1 MTEEEYKLLCST
13 CDSILFEDHENMDRV
28 AISWLHVIREH
39 PVFLD
44 KYEGLFKKQAF
55 VLRVVRYARYIS
67 KSILLTFRLIWR
79 LILFQRTKKARYSN
93 SIDIIFVSHLLST
106 AQLANEEDFYFGCI
120 PNQLAQ
126 QGLSVLVVLINHTS
140 LPDCH
145 VSEQIKSLQG
155 HSIILPKLLSSV
167 SEFNIWVRTKK
178 QARLLRKKAKAEKN
192 QFR

>member
-1 MTEEEYKLLCST
+1 LTQEEYKLLCST
-13 CDSILFEDHENMDRV
+13 CDSILLENHENMDHV

-44 KYEGLFKKQAF
+44 KYECLFTKQGF
-55 VLRVVRYARYIS
+55 VERLAGHARFIS
-67 KSILLTFRLIWR
+67 KNVLLTLRLIWH
-79 LILFQRTKKARYSN
+79 LIHFQRKEKAQFSN

-106 AQLANEEDFYFGCI
+106 SQLANEEDFYFGCI

-145 VSEQIKSLQG
+145 VSDQIKSLHG

-178 QARLLRKKAKAEKN
+178 QARLLRKKAKVEKN
-192 QFR
+192 QF